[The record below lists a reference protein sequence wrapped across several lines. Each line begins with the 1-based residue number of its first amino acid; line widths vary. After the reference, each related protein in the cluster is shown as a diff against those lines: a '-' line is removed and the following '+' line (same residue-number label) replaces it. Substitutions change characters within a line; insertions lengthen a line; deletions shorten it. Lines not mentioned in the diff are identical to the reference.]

1 MDGEAAGGENAEAAG
16 GENAEAAG
24 GENAEA
30 AGGESAET
38 ASGDNRGN
46 GGNGRARWPWVF
58 GGVLLFGLL
67 VAASGLIL
75 ASIPVTVQGA
85 ALCVVGAAGLVFTGA
100 VRRPRLPRPVPVA
113 LPLGALVLVATAVE
127 NARVGLSAW
136 APLGLL
142 VGAALLSVP
151 IRALPPVQRP
161 VKEPSAAVVLVV
173 IGLVLMVGYEA
184 LNHLLTPDAGQL
196 PSYLAAVGMPFA
208 AAVSAGA
215 LAVLAA
221 TRGGVAGVAAA
232 GALVLVSAGLYMSQA
247 AGDAWW
253 SRQQQETGN
262 RAAAILVQT
271 ISTDNYAV
279 AVSFGTYG
287 AESAAATALVVVGLV
302 LTVAGWW
309 WAAARRAAG

>member
-1 MDGEAAGGENAEAAG
+1 MDGEAAVGRNAR
-16 GENAEAAG
+16 
-24 GENAEA
+24 
-30 AGGESAET
+30 S
-38 ASGDNRGN
+38 
-46 GGNGRARWPWVF
+46 RWPWVF
-58 GGVLLFGLL
+58 GGVLVFGLL

-85 ALCVVGAAGLVFTGA
+85 ALFAVGAAGLVFTGG
-100 VRRPRLPRPVPVA
+100 VRRPRLPRPVPGA

-127 NARVGLSAW
+127 NARAGLSAW

-142 VGAALLSVP
+142 VGVALLSVP

-161 VKEPSAAVVLVV
+161 MKEPSAAVVLVV

-184 LNHLLTPDAGQL
+184 LSHLLAPDAGQL

-221 TRGGVAGVAAA
+221 MRGGVAGVAAA

-253 SRQQQETGN
+253 SRQAVTGN
-262 RAAAILVQT
+262 RAAPVLVQT

-287 AESAAATALVVVGLV
+287 AESAAATTLVVVGLV

>member
-1 MDGEAAGGENAEAAG
+1 MDGEATGGGDAEH
-16 GENAEAAG
+16 
-24 GENAEA
+24 
-30 AGGESAET
+30 GGES
-38 ASGDNRGN
+38 
-46 GGNGRARWPWVF
+46 GRARWPWVF
-58 GGVLLFGLL
+58 GGVLVFGLL
-67 VAASGLIL
+67 VAASGLVL

-85 ALCVVGAAGLVFTGA
+85 ALSAVGVTGLVFIGG
-100 VRRPRLPRPVPVA
+100 VPRPRLPRPVPGA

-127 NARVGLSAW
+127 NARAGLSAW

-142 VGAALLSVP
+142 VGVALLSVP

-161 VKEPSAAVVLVV
+161 MKEPSAAVVLVV
-173 IGLVLMVGYEA
+173 IGLALMVGYEA
-184 LNHLLTPDAGQL
+184 LSHLLAPDAGQL

-221 TRGGVAGVAAA
+221 MRGGVAGVAAA
-232 GALVLVSAGLYMSQA
+232 GALVLVSAGLYLSQA

-253 SRQQQETGN
+253 SRQAVTGN
-262 RAAAILVQT
+262 RAAPVLVQT

-279 AVSFGTYG
+279 AVSFGAYG
-287 AESAAATALVVVGLV
+287 AESAAATVLVVVGLV

>member
-1 MDGEAAGGENAEAAG
+1 
-16 GENAEAAG
+16 
-24 GENAEA
+24 
-30 AGGESAET
+30 
-38 ASGDNRGN
+38 
-46 GGNGRARWPWVF
+46 V
-58 GGVLLFGLL
+58 GV
-67 VAASGLIL
+67 
-75 ASIPVTVQGA
+75 
-85 ALCVVGAAGLVFTGA
+85 
-100 VRRPRLPRPVPVA
+100 
-113 LPLGALVLVATAVE
+113 
-127 NARVGLSAW
+127 
-136 APLGLL
+136 
-142 VGAALLSVP
+142 ALLSVP

-161 VKEPSAAVVLVV
+161 MKEPSAAVVLVV

-184 LNHLLTPDAGQL
+184 LSHLLAPDAGQL

-221 TRGGVAGVAAA
+221 MRGGVAGVAAA

-253 SRQQQETGN
+253 SRQAVTGN
-262 RAAAILVQT
+262 RAAPVLVQT

-287 AESAAATALVVVGLV
+287 AESAAATTLVVVGLV

>member
-1 MDGEAAGGENAEAAG
+1 MDGEATGGGNAEHGGEHG
-16 GENAEAAG
+16 
-24 GENAEA
+24 
-30 AGGESAET
+30 GGES
-38 ASGDNRGN
+38 
-46 GGNGRARWPWVF
+46 GRARWPLVF
-58 GGVLLFGLL
+58 GGVLVFGLL

-75 ASIPVTVQGA
+75 GSIPVTAQGA
-85 ALCVVGAAGLVFTGA
+85 ALSAVGVAGLVFIGG
-100 VRRPRLPRPVPVA
+100 VPRPRLPRPVPGA

-127 NARVGLSAW
+127 NARAGLSAW

-142 VGAALLSVP
+142 VGVALLSVP

-161 VKEPSAAVVLVV
+161 MKEPSAAVVLVV
-173 IGLVLMVGYEA
+173 IGLALMVGYEA
-184 LNHLLTPDAGQL
+184 LSHLLAPDAGQL

-221 TRGGVAGVAAA
+221 MRGGVAGVAAA

-253 SRQQQETGN
+253 SRQAVTGN
-262 RAAAILVQT
+262 RAAPVLVQT

-279 AVSFGTYG
+279 AVSFGAYG

>member
-1 MDGEAAGGENAEAAG
+1 MDGEAAGGGNGERG
-16 GENAEAAG
+16 GE
-24 GENAEA
+24 
-30 AGGESAET
+30 
-38 ASGDNRGN
+38 R
-46 GGNGRARWPWVF
+46 GRARWPWVF
-58 GGVLLFGLL
+58 GGVLVFGLL
-67 VAASGLIL
+67 VGASGLIL
-75 ASIPVTVQGA
+75 ASIPVTVQGV
-85 ALCVVGAAGLVFTGA
+85 ALSVAGVVGLVFTGG
-100 VRRPRLPRPVPVA
+100 VRRPPMPPPVPGA

-127 NARVGLSAW
+127 NARSGLSAW

-142 VGAALLSVP
+142 VGVALLSVP

-161 VKEPSAAVVLVV
+161 TKEPSAAVVLVV

-184 LNHLLTPDAGQL
+184 LSHLVRPDAGQL

-221 TRGGVAGVAAA
+221 MRGGVAGVAAA

-253 SRQQQETGN
+253 SRQAVTGN
-262 RAAAILVQT
+262 RAAPILVQT

-279 AVSFGTYG
+279 AYSFATYG
-287 AESAAATALVVVGLV
+287 AESAAATALVVFGLV
-302 LTVAGWW
+302 LTIAGWW
-309 WAAARRAAG
+309 WAAARRVAG

>member
-1 MDGEAAGGENAEAAG
+1 MDGEAAGGR
-16 GENAEAAG
+16 
-24 GENAEA
+24 
-30 AGGESAET
+30 S
-38 ASGDNRGN
+38 
-46 GGNGRARWPWVF
+46 RAPWVF
-58 GGVLLFGLL
+58 GGVLVFGLL

-75 ASIPVTVQGA
+75 ASIPVTVQGV
-85 ALCVVGAAGLVFTGA
+85 ALSAIGVIGLVFTGG
-100 VRRPRLPRPVPVA
+100 VRRPRLPRPVPGA

-127 NARVGLSAW
+127 NARAGLSAW

-142 VGAALLSVP
+142 VGVALLSVP
-151 IRALPPVQRP
+151 IRALPPVQRSAR
-161 VKEPSAAVVLVV
+161 EPSAAVMLVV

-184 LNHLLTPDAGQL
+184 LSHLLTPDAGQL

-253 SRQQQETGN
+253 GRQVVTGN
-262 RAAAILVQT
+262 RAAPVLVQT
-271 ISTDNYAV
+271 ISTDNHAV

-287 AESAAATALVVVGLV
+287 AESAAATTLVVLGLV

-309 WAAARRAAG
+309 WAAARRSAG